1 MIVVGGEALVDLV
14 IARNGAVTATLGG
27 GPFNTART
35 VARLGSSVWFYG
47 CLSGDR
53 FGVLLDRQLRADG
66 VAADLVQYT
75 DLPTTLAVAE
85 LDEHGSAQ
93 YRFYTPET
101 SAPSLLPTPLPA
113 ATTALH
119 VGSLGLV
126 LEPLASTLESV
137 VAAVEP
143 SVVVIL
149 DPNCRPAATRGRGA
163 YLDRL
168 QRLVARA
175 DVVKVSRED
184 LEFIGTDGWATGL
197 RWLQD
202 GGATVVVHTDGAR
215 GVTIHHDMHDISL
228 PVPTVDVA
236 DTIGAGDSFGGALL
250 AWWDQAGL
258 TREDVADLELV
269 RAAVAAAVEVAAVNC
284 TRVGAEPPVRA
295 ELGGRWRPAR
305 RSR

>member
-27 GPFNTART
+27 GPFNTARA
-35 VARLGSSVWFYG
+35 VARLGSGVCFYG

-66 VAADLVQYT
+66 VAGDLVQYT
-75 DLPTTLAVAE
+75 DLPTTLASAE

-93 YRFYTPET
+93 YRFYTTET
-101 SAPSLLPTPLPA
+101 SAPSLHPVELPPD
-113 ATTALH
+113 TTAVH

-137 VAAVEP
+137 VASSEA
-143 SVVVIL
+143 SVLVML
-149 DPNCRPAATRGRGA
+149 DPNCRPAATRDRNA

-168 QRLVARA
+168 QRLIRRA

-184 LEFIGTDGWATGL
+184 LDFIGTDGWATGL

-202 GGATVVVHTDGAR
+202 RGATLVVHTDGAR
-215 GVTIHHDMHDISL
+215 GVTIHHDLEEI
-228 PVPTVDVA
+228 PVPVPIVDVA
-236 DTIGAGDSFGGALL
+236 DTIGAGDAFGGGFL

-258 TREDVADLELV
+258 TREHVDDLDLV
-269 RAAVAAAVEVAAVNC
+269 RAAVAAAVDVAAVNC
-284 TRVGAEPPVRA
+284 ARVGAEPPMRA
-295 ELGGRWRPAR
+295 ELGERWRPAR
-305 RSR
+305 R